1 MVTFSSQELQV
12 SDFLFFGQCLLPAET
27 KLDFVLSS
35 EWEAEYTSICV
46 CSRTHVFIYFYICN
60 IYLYFMLE
68 RRMHMKCFTLA
79 RTLPDVKSPCRTVP
93 AFFSHHKPVH
103 GLCIRCSCFSDP
115 SQRQLADALGFVSQ
129 EEPAP
134 MVQGRRSSL
143 SGVCYLTMGLLVL
156 LLGLVFASMYVY
168 RYFFITQVGA
178 IGKVCW
184 LFGQGSQTNGFA
196 L

>member
-1 MVTFSSQELQV
+1 
-12 SDFLFFGQCLLPAET
+12 
-27 KLDFVLSS
+27 
-35 EWEAEYTSICV
+35 
-46 CSRTHVFIYFYICN
+46 
-60 IYLYFMLE
+60 
-68 RRMHMKCFTLA
+68 MHKKCFTLA
-79 RTLPDVKSPCRTVP
+79 RMLSDVKSPCRTVP
-93 AFFSHHKPVH
+93 ASSVTHHKPVH
-103 GLCIRCSCFSDP
+103 GLCVQCSCFSDP

-178 IGKVCW
+178 TGKVCW
-184 LFGQGSQTNGFA
+184 LFGWGSRTNDFT